1 MKEDSSYYWPWR
13 TSWCWEFR
21 WIYNLTLLFN
31 SSSVCLYSFTV
42 KACFI
47 CSNVLGIPVGMY
59 GSLILRCEYY
69 AVCFCQVPSSP
80 YLKMSYFTSK
90 VPSSLYL
97 KMSYFSSK
105 DENSSKHKLEKKQYD
120 VLQAWKKMI
129 YIDHSWQRG
138 STPPPPILWRPCPP
152 CIAYPCFFQI
162 LSTPSLPCCLQ
173 PHPPLLIL
181 LSCFF
186 GWMGDH
192 TTFDVLFYLMI
203 SWNNGCTH
211 VEP

>member
-152 CIAYPCFFQI
+152 PVLPTPAFFKFCPPPPFLVASNPI
-162 LSTPSLPCCLQ
+162 LHCSFCCLVSLAEWVIT
-173 PHPPLLIL
+173 PLLMC
-181 LSCFF
+181 CF
-186 GWMGDH
+186 
-192 TTFDVLFYLMI
+192 T
-203 SWNNGCTH
+203 
-211 VEP
+211 

>member
-152 CIAYPCFFQI
+152 LYCLPLLFSNFVHP
-162 LSTPSLPCCLQ
+162 LPSLLPPTPSSTA
-173 PHPPLLIL
+173 H
-181 LSCFF
+181 SV
-186 GWMGDH
+186 
-192 TTFDVLFYLMI
+192 VLFL
-203 SWNNGCTH
+203 WLNGWSHHFWCAVLLTDIMD
-211 VEP
+211 